1 MCTPWHDTDAQTE
14 LFWHIGRSSVPDLLP
29 MGIRVALRS
38 GRRYETLAEPHA
50 RSMVTR
56 VPMPCLTVVARAC
69 GMCLRKDLMSLWC
82 IKEAFVPGL
91 ETFVQV

>member
-1 MCTPWHDTDAQTE
+1 
-14 LFWHIGRSSVPDLLP
+14 
-29 MGIRVALRS
+29 
-38 GRRYETLAEPHA
+38 
-50 RSMVTR
+50 MVTR

-69 GMCLRKDLMSLWC
+69 GMHVLGCLRKDQGAKDLMSLWC

>member
-1 MCTPWHDTDAQTE
+1 MRDGDSGSDAM
-14 LFWHIGRSSVPDLLP
+14 FD
-29 MGIRVALRS
+29 A
-38 GRRYETLAEPHA
+38 
-50 RSMVTR
+50 
-56 VPMPCLTVVARAC
+56 LTVVARAC

>member
-1 MCTPWHDTDAQTE
+1 
-14 LFWHIGRSSVPDLLP
+14 
-29 MGIRVALRS
+29 
-38 GRRYETLAEPHA
+38 
-50 RSMVTR
+50 MVTR